1 MKRAFVIACALLF
14 AGAANAQEQTA
25 PPAQQQPAAQPQQLG
40 IVQQQM
46 LDLGEFCGVMK
57 NTDATHTS
65 YIPIPGYTILHST
78 PPFSAPPGALD
89 AVVCDRPTLFIGVN
103 DHRVLT
109 DLGVPLFIRNAGRV
123 MILEVA
129 EGRFRVRFI
138 EGRPT
143 SEESQTIAAAID
155 RAHADTLVRTQH

>member
-1 MKRAFVIACALLF
+1 MF
-14 AGAANAQEQTA
+14 AGAAHAQEQA
-25 PPAQQQPAAQPQQLG
+25 PPPAAQQQPPAQQSQQLG
-40 IVQQQM
+40 VVQQQM

-65 YIPIPGYTILHST
+65 YIPIPGYTILHSS
-78 PPFSAPPGALD
+78 PPFSAPPGSLD
-89 AVVCDRPTLFIGVN
+89 AVVCDRPTLFIGAN

-123 MILEVA
+123 MVLEVS

-143 SEESQTIAAAID
+143 AEESQTLAAAID
-155 RAHADTLVRTQH
+155 RAHAETLVRTQH